1 MTGEVVEVTIV
12 ALHAVMVRA
21 MVDGEAEVAVE
32 IEEETAAGGM
42 GIVDLADAV

>member
-12 ALHAVMVRA
+12 ALRAGTVRA
-21 MVDGEAEVAVE
+21 MVAGEAEVAVE
-32 IEEETAAGGM
+32 IEEETAAGET